1 MYKLSQLLILSF
13 ILFSCDTES
22 KVVPVNGTKT
32 EVKDVTLSSEDI
44 TGDKEQGR
52 DSWQQPELVLN
63 KMGEL
68 KGQKV
73 ADIGAYFGYF
83 TFILAHRGAEVVAID
98 IDNEMLKFIRE
109 TASKQGNPIFK
120 ENIDYRLVK
129 PDDPGLKM
137 EEVDQ
142 VLLVNMMGYLDNR
155 SDYLQKLRSGLK
167 PGGQFNIVDFK
178 MKRLPQTFDIP
189 RDERVYADIIEEEL
203 HQIGLENIVIDD
215 TSLEY
220 QYIIT
225 ANKPKSD
232 ATN

>member
-1 MYKLSQLLILSF
+1 MEPNGKP
-13 ILFSCDTES
+13 
-22 KVVPVNGTKT
+22 KVKI
-32 EVKDVTLSSEDI
+32 KDVTIHPVDFEEE
-44 TGDKEQGR
+44 KEQGR
-52 DSWQQPELVLN
+52 DSWQQPEVVLN
-63 KMGEL
+63 KMGNL

-109 TASKQGNPIFK
+109 TAAKQNHPNFK
-120 ENIDYRLVK
+120 KNIDYRLVK
-129 PDDPGLKM
+129 SDDPGLKN

-142 VLLVNMMGYLDNR
+142 VLLVNMMGYLGDR
-155 SDYLQKLRSGLK
+155 IDYLKRLEHGLK

-178 MKRLPQTFDIP
+178 MKRLPATFDIP
-189 RDERVYADIIEEEL
+189 KNERVYADKIEEEL
-203 HQIGLENIVIDD
+203 HSIGLKNISIDD

-225 ANKPKSD
+225 ANK
-232 ATN
+232 AQVTN